1 MASRTLGAAAVLGLL
16 ALIAGCGKTPAH
28 KPTPE
33 AGPTV
38 RAKTETVAKQALGA
52 DYEAV
57 GAVRSKTVSTIQS
70 QVVEPVKAV
79 HVKEGDRVEAGAL
92 LVELDDREISTQA
105 RKAESGLKEAQSALE
120 EIGKSINA
128 AESAKAAADANSALA
143 KATFERYKG
152 LADSQA
158 VSRQMFDEAAARHK
172 AASAQAAQAADMVR
186 SVQAKRGE
194 VEARLEQAKAAI
206 ENARVLLSY
215 TKILAPIAGLVTM
228 KNVDVGDLASPNVA
242 LLTIEDDQRYRMEAM
257 VDEAHVGRLQTGQQA
272 SVTIDALGGKALT
285 GTISDIVPTADPA
298 SRSFLVKVDLP
309 QTESLRS
316 GMFGRVAFGMAER
329 QALTI
334 PRMAVIE
341 RGQLTSVYVV
351 TPEGIGLGR
360 ARLRLIKTGKT
371 YGDRLEVLSGL
382 NEGETVVTEGA
393 DRVTDGAAMDGA
405 RIEREP

>member
-1 MASRTLGAAAVLGLL
+1 MRLETRIGTSAAAGNHCRRLETGLDSVPGTLEVESDSIILNTNLDCRRNGRGRGCSMASRTLGAAAVLGLL

-206 ENARVLLSY
+206 ENARVLLIY
-215 TKILAPIAGLVTM
+215 TKILAPIAGL
-228 KNVDVGDLASPNVA
+228 
-242 LLTIEDDQRYRMEAM
+242 EA
-257 VDEAHVGRLQTGQQA
+257 
-272 SVTIDALGGKALT
+272 
-285 GTISDIVPTADPA
+285 
-298 SRSFLVKVDLP
+298 
-309 QTESLRS
+309 
-316 GMFGRVAFGMAER
+316 
-329 QALTI
+329 
-334 PRMAVIE
+334 PR
-341 RGQLTSVYVV
+341 
-351 TPEGIGLGR
+351 
-360 ARLRLIKTGKT
+360 
-371 YGDRLEVLSGL
+371 
-382 NEGETVVTEGA
+382 
-393 DRVTDGAAMDGA
+393 
-405 RIEREP
+405 